1 VPELAF
7 DDLQALLLYAYKGLP
22 RSRYLFLRVVD
33 APRARRWLGRVRA
46 EVPDARRAQ
55 TPAHAAHVAFS
66 WPGLR
71 RLGLSAAA
79 AATFPR
85 EFRQGMAH
93 EERARA
99 LGDRDQAAPERWQF
113 GAPGGEPLD
122 LLLMLFARDGA
133 ALDEL
138 VARHR
143 DEFESRGLA
152 LVHAED
158 GYLAPAGREHFGFR
172 DGLSQPTLAGSGLRP
187 APGDEA
193 VAAGEFVLGYENEYG
208 APPLSPSVAAD
219 EDRGNLLP
227 ARPDGR
233 RDFGRNG
240 TYLVF
245 RKLAQDVVAFRA
257 YLRRATERPDGSP
270 DPRAAELLAA
280 RMVGRWPGGAP
291 LTLGDYDDP
300 ALANA
305 NVFSF
310 ADDRRGLRCPLG
322 AHVRRCHPRDGLGD
336 DPAASTETARKHRL
350 IRRGRPYGPPLP
362 ATGADPSADVDRGL
376 LFVVL
381 NANLRRQFEFI
392 QQTWLNNPKFGGL
405 GEEDDPLVGARPG
418 GTTHFTVPQELLRE
432 RHHELPRFVW
442 PRGGG
447 YFFLPGLRALR
458 YLAEGIDESARPS
471 LLPSPPGARAAH
483 QVIVPRT
490 TSTARPRSS
499 TRSLRRAVASSPTR
513 ALTCRARSSVRPRR
527 VAQ

>member
-1 VPELAF
+1 MPELAF

-46 EVPDARRAQ
+46 EVPDARRSQ
-55 TPAHAAHVAFS
+55 TPPHAAHVAFS

-71 RLGLSAAA
+71 RFGLSEAA

-93 EERARA
+93 AERARA
-99 LGDRDQAAPERWQF
+99 LGDRDRAAPDQWQF
-113 GAPGGEPLD
+113 GAPAGEALD
-122 LLLMLFARDGA
+122 LLLMLFARNGA

-143 DEFESRGLA
+143 GEFESQGLA

-158 GYLAPAGREHFGFR
+158 GYIAPEGREHFGFR
-172 DGLSQPTLAGSGLRP
+172 DGLSQPTLAGSGLTP

-208 APPLSPSVAAD
+208 AAPLSPSVAVD
-219 EDRGNLLP
+219 EDPGNLLP

-233 RDFGRNG
+233 RDLGRNG

-280 RMVGRWPGGAP
+280 RMVGRWQGGAS
-291 LTLGDYDDP
+291 LVLSDDDDP
-300 ALANA
+300 ALADA

-322 AHVRRCHPRDGLGD
+322 AHVRRCHPRDSLGD
-336 DPAASTETARKHRL
+336 DRASSTETARKHRL

-362 ATGADPSADVDRGL
+362 AAGADASAGVDRGM

-381 NANLRRQFEFI
+381 NANLRRQFEFV
-392 QQTWLNNPKFGGL
+392 QQTWLNNPKFGDL
-405 GEEDDPLVGARPG
+405 GEEDDPLAGARQNG
-418 GTTHFTVPQELLRE
+418 QAHFTVQQEPLRE

-447 YFFLPGLRALR
+447 YFFLPGMRALR
-458 YLAEGIDESARPS
+458 YLAESVE
-471 LLPSPPGARAAH
+471 LGA
-483 QVIVPRT
+483 
-490 TSTARPRSS
+490 
-499 TRSLRRAVASSPTR
+499 
-513 ALTCRARSSVRPRR
+513 
-527 VAQ
+527 